1 MTLRRVGII
10 AGALFIGLAL
20 QTAFLGRFAILG
32 AKPEVLLLIVVAVAM
47 TEGPTVGLVTGFAAG
62 LMTDSLTDL
71 PDGLTAFVFMA
82 AGLAVG
88 TIRPMF
94 QRPSAW
100 LPAAMVGATTALAL
114 ALAAL
119 LGALLGVFAG
129 TFLRTLVRIILAA
142 VYGMVLTPFLY
153 PLLTRAMVRQRQ
165 VLGSVVVR
173 R

>member
-1 MTLRRVGII
+1 MTLRRVGVI
-10 AGALFIGLAL
+10 AAALFIGLAL
-20 QTAFLGRFAILG
+20 QTAFLGRFAIFG

-62 LMTDSLTDL
+62 LMIDSLTDL
-71 PDGLTAFVFMA
+71 PHGLTAFVFMG

-88 TIRPMF
+88 TVRPMF

-100 LPAAMVGATTALAL
+100 LPAAMVGATTAAAL
-114 ALAAL
+114 AVSAM

-129 TFLRTLVRIILAA
+129 TLLRTSSRILLAA
-142 VYGMVLTPFLY
+142 IYGMLLTPFLY
-153 PLLTRAMVRQRQ
+153 PLLTRMMVRQRQ